1 MQTFPDPTS
10 GASAGVN
17 LARIDTTTNRIYVA
31 NHGFTGTAANPQLID
46 YSALNG
52 ATSIGG
58 LTNAGD
64 GTTTTGQYKL
74 IVVDAN
80 SFELHDINTG
90 ALVHLTDP
98 GSVGTHVVALQNIY
112 QASHGNV
119 GGLTQGDSDIGGG
132 PARQTHFLFLVGNM
146 VAPPPDYRRL
156 R

>member
-17 LARIDTTTNRIYVA
+17 LARIDTRTNRIYVA
-31 NHGFTGTAANPQLID
+31 NHGFSGTAANPQLIE

-74 IVVDAN
+74 VVVDAN

-98 GSVGTHVVALQNIY
+98 GSVGIHVVALQNIY

-119 GGLTQGDSDIGGG
+119 GGLTQGDSDIGGVNPG
-132 PARQTHFLFLVGNM
+132 HTEYFVTVGNGHTP
-146 VAPPPDYRRL
+146 VAGDGRQG
-156 R
+156 